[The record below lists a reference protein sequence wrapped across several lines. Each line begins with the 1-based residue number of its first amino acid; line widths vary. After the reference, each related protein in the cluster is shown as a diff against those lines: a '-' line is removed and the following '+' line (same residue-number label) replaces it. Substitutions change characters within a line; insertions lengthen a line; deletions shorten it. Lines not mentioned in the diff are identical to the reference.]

1 MSTKFAGHLGQL
13 QVPSLTAIAGIKSW
27 TLDQTC
33 DTVETTSFDDL
44 GIAKYM
50 GTVTR
55 WSGTFEGYKTG
66 VPLVCA
72 DTVTTITL
80 VEDIGL
86 VGQTWS
92 GACIITGISAAN
104 SFDGLNSYSYT
115 FQGSGELTEP
125 IA

>member
-1 MSTKFAGHLGQL
+1 MSTKYAGHHGIL
-13 QVPSLTAIAGIKSW
+13 QTPSLTAIAGIKSW

-33 DTVETTSFDDL
+33 DAIETTSFDDL
-44 GIAKYM
+44 GVAAYI
-50 GTVTR
+50 GGVTR

-66 VPLVCA
+66 TALVCN
-72 DTVTTITL
+72 DTATTITL
-80 VEDIGL
+80 VEAIGL

-92 GACIITGISAAN
+92 GACIITGVHAAN
-104 SFDGLNSYSYT
+104 SFDGLVTYGYD